1 MERRVFVQRAMSSR
15 FIVVA
20 RVGLQGSTQVSLAQ
34 GDDGVA
40 AFAADR
46 SDEPFCDAVLPRRT
60 WGDGLVPDAH
70 CPQSA
75 RDRGPPTRPRVAT
88 PSPRLRGC
96 ARTRT
101 LDRRHASSSAFT
113 RSFDRSFRH
122 YCPQGDR
129 RECRWASATTTTS
142 DISERSTQVSK
153 LMSFMKSCSATPISR
168 SWPNPILMQALC
180 KCIGPRAQALCSE
193 ARASFQSGAS
203 QVEVTQRTPFPQRSL
218 YAAAPC
224 PIIGVSRAR
233 QAPAAPFVDRLIRR
247 RRAAPTDRGA

>member
-1 MERRVFVQRAMSSR
+1 MMAPWRSQSADGKARLCSASPDEFSIDCSSARRIAGFDASAPSPKATTGSLHSRRIDPMSLSATPFCQGERGAMGLSRMPIARSRRVTAAPQH
-15 FIVVA
+15 A
-20 RVGLQGSTQVSLAQ
+20 RSGA
-34 GDDGVA
+34 
-40 AFAADR
+40 
-46 SDEPFCDAVLPRRT
+46 
-60 WGDGLVPDAH
+60 
-70 CPQSA
+70 
-75 RDRGPPTRPRVAT
+75 AT

-233 QAPAAPFVDRLIRR
+233 QKRPRR
-247 RRAAPTDRGA
+247 RLSTG